1 MKTSSKLLI
10 TGLIPI
16 FFVVIVFVIGTTMAV
31 TAKNSNPMEQ
41 PRDTIRI
48 ETIKIIHD
56 TVWLPRQCNPPDLR
70 PHVGP
75 QVQPQVQPIRVDT
88 QVLNTNTETVNP

>member
-16 FFVVIVFVIGTTMAV
+16 FFVVIVFAIGTTMAV

-48 ETIKIIHD
+48 ETIKTIHD
-56 TVWLPRQCNPPDLR
+56 TVWLPTQCNR
-70 PHVGP
+70 PHIQP